1 MCVCV
6 CLYVIFKVPTFYDHL
21 HSFPTKKNPKK
32 RKKENQKP
40 KTNHYHFQYNIQT
53 IQMKILNYSL

>member
-1 MCVCV
+1 MLIYIYMCVCV
-6 CLYVIFKVPTFYDHL
+6 NYVIFKVPTFYDHL

-40 KTNHYHFQYNIQT
+40 IT
-53 IQMKILNYSL
+53 IIFNTTFKPSK